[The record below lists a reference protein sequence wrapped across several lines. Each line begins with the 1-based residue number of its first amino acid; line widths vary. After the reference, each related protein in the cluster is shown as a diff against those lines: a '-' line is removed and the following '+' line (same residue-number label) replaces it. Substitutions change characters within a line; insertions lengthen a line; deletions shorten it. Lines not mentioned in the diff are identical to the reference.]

1 MKPHFKHVG
10 LIGKSADNNVS
21 ATLRALAAYLEKMNI
36 KVMLDEGI
44 AGLFAG
50 ESYPAVD
57 RSTLA
62 SKCDLAIVVGGDGT
76 LLNAARSLA
85 EPGVSVLGVNLGRL
99 GFLVDVSPDEMTQQL
114 DKILAKDFI
123 EEQRTLLHTSII
135 RDGEIRS
142 ECIALNDVIVHK
154 KDIAR
159 LIELDTFIDD
169 IFLNSNR
176 SDGLIVAT
184 PTGSTAYALSGGGP
198 ILHPRLD
205 ALTLVPICPHT
216 LSNRPIVVHDDSVI
230 KILVHKGSRAAQ
242 VSCDG
247 QLSQPLEPGDHIM
260 VRKHAHTLRLLHPSG
275 HDFFTVLREKLRWSE
290 QP

>member
-1 MKPHFKHVG
+1 
-10 LIGKSADNNVS
+10 
-21 ATLRALAAYLEKMNI
+21 
-36 KVMLDEGI
+36 
-44 AGLFAG
+44 
-50 ESYPAVD
+50 
-57 RSTLA
+57 
-62 SKCDLAIVVGGDGT
+62 
-76 LLNAARSLA
+76 
-85 EPGVSVLGVNLGRL
+85 
-99 GFLVDVSPDEMTQQL
+99 MTQQL

-123 EEQRTLLHTSII
+123 EEQRTLLHSTII

-159 LIELDTFIDD
+159 LIELDTYIDD
-169 IFLNSNR
+169 RFLNSNR

-198 ILHPRLD
+198 ILHPKLD
-205 ALTLVPICPHT
+205 AFTLVPICPHT

-230 KILVHKGSRAAQ
+230 KIIVHKGALAAQ

-247 QLSQPLEPGDHIM
+247 QLSQPLEPGDHVM
-260 VRKHAHTLRLLHPSG
+260 VRKHTHTLRLLHPPG
-275 HDFFTVLREKLRWSE
+275 HDFFTVLREKLNWSE